1 MMGALRIFFLQSKE
15 KNFDRFHNNC
25 LRLAINTFLYL
36 PIYLSTLYDYYMIL
50 NEDQKKN
57 Q

>member
-1 MMGALRIFFLQSKE
+1 MPDIYTKTDDGRPENFFLQSKE

-36 PIYLSTLYDYYMIL
+36 PISIYFIYMNII
-50 NEDQKKN
+50 
-57 Q
+57 